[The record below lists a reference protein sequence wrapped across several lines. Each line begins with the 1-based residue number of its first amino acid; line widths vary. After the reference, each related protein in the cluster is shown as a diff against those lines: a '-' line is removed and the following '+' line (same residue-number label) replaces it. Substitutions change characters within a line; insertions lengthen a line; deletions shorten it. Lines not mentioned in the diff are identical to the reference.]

1 MANINKFIP
10 LLFKWEG
17 GYVND
22 PADRGGQTNKGVTL
36 KTWQAY
42 GYDKTGDGIIDEADL
57 KRIRQE
63 EIVEYILRPHYW
75 NRWRADEIQSQAI
88 ANIMVDWVWCSGK
101 YGITFPQGILGV
113 QRDGIVG
120 EKTLAAVNNFPD
132 QKALFE
138 KIKQTRRA
146 YLNMICID
154 RPANKRFLK
163 GWLNRLNDFKW
174 IPMLLCFVFFFAC
187 KASDKTVKMDLKT
200 NENTDKHIV
209 VSNQAMQETIKQ
221 EVNRWNTDEN
231 ITIEKVSFYLDS
243 AQIRQIDV
251 TQIKKEKNV
260 TGNQQTNIQT
270 KEKAETNAD
279 ESVSTV
285 RQMERHE
292 VMVEK
297 SWYKKPVVWLIGI
310 GFVLI
315 GVYCVYRYVF

>member
-1 MANINKFIP
+1 MADINEYIP

-22 PADRGGQTNKGVTL
+22 SADSGGPTNKGVTL

-88 ANIMVDWVWCSGK
+88 ANILVDWVWCSGK

-113 QRDGIVG
+113 PRDGIVG
-120 EKTLAAVNNFPD
+120 EKTLATVNNFPD
-132 QKALFE
+132 QEALFE
-138 KIKQTRRA
+138 KIKQVRRA

-187 KASDKTVKMDLKT
+187 KTSDKMVKTDLQT
-200 NENTDKHIV
+200 TENTDKHIV
-209 VSNQAMQETIKQ
+209 ASNQTTLETIKQ
-221 EVNRWNTDEN
+221 ESKLWNTDEN
-231 ITIEKVSFYLDS
+231 VTIEKVSFYLDS
-243 AQIRQIDV
+243 AQIRQVDAVRI
-251 TQIKKEKNV
+251 TKKKN
-260 TGNQQTNIQT
+260 TNENQQTNIQT
-270 KEKAETNAD
+270 KEKEEINAD
-279 ESVSTV
+279 KLVSTV
-285 RQMERHE
+285 RQ
-292 VMVEK
+292 VEK
-297 SWYKKPVVWLIGI
+297 YKETVEKNWYEKRVVWVAAIGL
-310 GFVLI
+310 VLI
-315 GVYCVYRYVF
+315 GGYCVYRYS